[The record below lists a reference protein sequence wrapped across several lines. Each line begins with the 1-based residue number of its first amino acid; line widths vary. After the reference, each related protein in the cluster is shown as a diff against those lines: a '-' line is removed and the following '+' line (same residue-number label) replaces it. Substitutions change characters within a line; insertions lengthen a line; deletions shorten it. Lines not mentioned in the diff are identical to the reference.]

1 VNALDNA
8 LRKALERFYPQI
20 ATMRLNDYKVRVLP
34 GTSGT
39 GAKVRVLIESVDTD
53 NVWST
58 VGVSYD
64 ILEAS
69 WQALVDSFTY
79 KLFTDEKYQ
88 HLR

>member
-1 VNALDNA
+1 
-8 LRKALERFYPQI
+8 
-20 ATMRLNDYKVRVLP
+20 
-34 GTSGT
+34 
-39 GAKVRVLIESVDTD
+39 ESVDTD

-79 KLFTDEKYQ
+79 KLFRDEKYQ

>member
-1 VNALDNA
+1 
-8 LRKALERFYPQI
+8 
-20 ATMRLNDYKVRVLP
+20 
-34 GTSGT
+34 
-39 GAKVRVLIESVDTD
+39 
-53 NVWST
+53 

-79 KLFTDEKYQ
+79 KLFRDEKYR